1 MEVLA
6 QYSLVVGQRGPLAV
20 LNEGNMQRA
29 LNCGGDVG
37 EQNGGWLV
45 QKGAGEGGR
54 RARATKKQRKGASGG
69 RSGLSFSLQ
78 LRS

>member
-6 QYSLVVGQRGPLAV
+6 QYLLAVGQRGPLAV

-45 QKGAGEGGR
+45 QKGAGQGGR
-54 RARATKKQRKGASGG
+54 RA
-69 RSGLSFSLQ
+69 
-78 LRS
+78 